1 MTVAYQIKEA
11 DTQLSR
17 TIIERRRLGPRDV
30 RIDLKFCGIC
40 HSDLVAASDKLGGGI
55 FPMVPGHEMVGTVSE
70 MGPDVED
77 FAVGDAVGVGC
88 IADSCRS
95 CHSCNMGDEHYCE
108 EGFTLSFNSRDREG
122 RVNYGGY
129 SSDYVVDYEYLVPIP
144 KGADLA
150 KMAPLLC
157 GGITVY
163 TPLKRFN
170 VGPGTTLCVLG
181 MGGLGHLAIQFAKA
195 MGARVIVASR
205 SESKRSDA
213 MRLGAEVALDP
224 DSEDLEVWTG
234 RCDLILD
241 TISNQHDL
249 NRWFPLLRRGGKL
262 CLVGVPTDQLE
273 IFPALV
279 VFGDRSL
286 EGSLIGGITDT
297 REMMQFA
304 HNHGLSAEI
313 ELVQPDEIEIAWH
326 RLHKGDV
333 QYRFVID
340 LESLGHNQ
348 E

>member
-17 TIIERRRLGPRDV
+17 TIIERRPLGPRDV
-30 RIDLKFCGIC
+30 RIALKFCGIC

-55 FPMVPGHEMVGTVSE
+55 FPMVPGHEMVGTISAI
-70 MGPDVED
+70 GTHVEG
-77 FAVGDAVGVGC
+77 FTVGDAVGVGC

-95 CHSCNMGDEHYCE
+95 CHSCNIGDEHYCE
-108 EGFTLSFNSRDREG
+108 KGFTLSFNSRDREG

-129 SSDYVVDYEYLVPIP
+129 SSDYVVDYDYLVPIP
-144 KGADLA
+144 TGADLA

-170 VGPGTTLCVLG
+170 VGSGTTLCVLG
-181 MGGLGHLAIQFAKA
+181 MGGLGHLAIQFASA

-213 MRLGAEVALDP
+213 KRLGAEEALDP
-224 DSEDLEVWTG
+224 DSRDLEAWFG
-234 RCDLILD
+234 QCDLILD

-262 CLVGVPTDQLE
+262 CLVGVPTNQLE
-273 IFPALV
+273 ILPALV

-286 EGSLIGGITDT
+286 EGSLIGGIADT

-304 HNHGLSAEI
+304 HSHGLSAEI
-313 ELVQPDEIEIAWH
+313 ELVQPDEIEIAWN

-333 QYRFVID
+333 QYRFVVD
-340 LESLGHNQ
+340 LEQLDCG
-348 E
+348 

>member
-1 MTVAYQIKEA
+1 
-11 DTQLSR
+11 
-17 TIIERRRLGPRDV
+17 
-30 RIDLKFCGIC
+30 
-40 HSDLVAASDKLGGGI
+40 
-55 FPMVPGHEMVGTVSE
+55 
-70 MGPDVED
+70 
-77 FAVGDAVGVGC
+77 
-88 IADSCRS
+88 
-95 CHSCNMGDEHYCE
+95 MGDEHYCE